1 MIPVLQIVER
11 MNAAL
16 DAEGFERYTWD
27 RDYRPAINYA
37 QEWITGVFSSALG
50 SNKFNEEALQDLTY
64 NRIWKTNAYSRFVF
78 QSSLV
83 GHSLWTVIGIYPD
96 CVITPD
102 TDIVQSDITKSVFSS
117 KHSYV
122 SSYNSAGR
130 VTAEEMNINRR
141 NPFFN
146 GNEIIT
152 CPELRTYSYKTLT
165 NYRGGYTPAVG
176 VSNMEIEIFPSYK
189 NKILA
194 MEYLKYPTPIV
205 DEIDRVEYPLSII
218 NMVVDKALNFIAA
231 KQAGIPLQQASE
243 GDLNKLITL
252 MS

>member
-1 MIPVLQIVER
+1 
-11 MNAAL
+11 
-16 DAEGFERYTWD
+16 
-27 RDYRPAINYA
+27 
-37 QEWITGVFSSALG
+37 
-50 SNKFNEEALQDLTY
+50 
-64 NRIWKTNAYSRFVF
+64 
-78 QSSLV
+78 
-83 GHSLWTVIGIYPD
+83 
-96 CVITPD
+96 
-102 TDIVQSDITKSVFSS
+102 
-117 KHSYV
+117 
-122 SSYNSAGR
+122 
-130 VTAEEMNINRR
+130 MNINRR